1 MLRPPPTA
9 LPLAAAATGS
19 AHLEGVVPGA
29 LPSAAAAHMSLG
41 AGGLAGEARC
51 DGRDE
56 ARWRSIPSLAEHPRL
71 PRFASAGD
79 DGAVKVWSLS
89 PHKLHAARRLRSSP
103 TCLSF
108 SPDGWHLAVGCVD
121 GRLVVLT
128 ADQLDLWLE
137 RVVMGG
143 EGAVPSAAVLSAGGL
158 GGGGGE
164 SGGAYSAAARAA
176 AYSPDGR
183 WLAIG
188 EASGVIRLYLVTATD
203 SPSIRF

>member
-19 AHLEGVVPGA
+19 AHLDGVVPGA

-41 AGGLAGEARC
+41 AAGGLAGEARC

-89 PHKLHAARRLRSSP
+89 PHKLHAVRRLRSSP

-121 GRLVVLT
+121 GL
-128 ADQLDLWLE
+128 
-137 RVVMGG
+137 
-143 EGAVPSAAVLSAGGL
+143 
-158 GGGGGE
+158 
-164 SGGAYSAAARAA
+164 
-176 AYSPDGR
+176 
-183 WLAIG
+183 
-188 EASGVIRLYLVTATD
+188 
-203 SPSIRF
+203 